1 MMMLKRYALVVVLLI
16 LCLLVVLPGCN
27 TGDIWGSLTEAQ
39 SYIAVV
45 GAKMQSKGWDF
56 PTTPV
61 MWAKYIGDLKDS
73 INTAKGLGVYATGT
87 VRGIERDVLAIPE
100 PDMKKLNEA
109 FKSNPAW

>member
-1 MMMLKRYALVVVLLI
+1 MKKGYLLAAVIVIFVLL
-16 LCLLVVLPGCN
+16 LVLPGCN

-45 GAKMQSKGWDF
+45 GIKMQAKGWDF

-61 MWAKYIGDLKDS
+61 TWVQYIKDLKAS
-73 INTAKGLGVYATGT
+73 ITEAKGLGVYATGT

>member
-1 MMMLKRYALVVVLLI
+1 MKKGYLLCAVLI
-16 LCLLVVLPGCN
+16 IVCLLLVTPGCN

-45 GAKMQSKGWDF
+45 GIKMQAKGWDF

-61 MWAKYIGDLKDS
+61 TWVQYIKDLKAS
-73 INTAKGLGVYATGT
+73 ITEAKGLGVYATGT